1 MDNLETVGGIESIDP
16 LYTKQREDV
25 AKMRASLLA
34 CSSNPSM
41 TKVALRN
48 ISILRVYHQVNR
60 IIRYLDMMDKLEEK
74 LYKSIDYTIENIDI
88 ENNTTWIGL
97 ITIQERL
104 QKNMIESQKLLAPY
118 LKIEDFSIVDFAG
131 QGDDQDNPAAQLMS
145 ASERDSLRTKAQT
158 ILKELQENA

>member
-74 LYKSIDYTIENIDI
+74 LYKSIDYTIENVDI
-88 ENNTTWIGL
+88 ENNTKFPSWRSG
-97 ITIQERL
+97 
-104 QKNMIESQKLLAPY
+104 N
-118 LKIEDFSIVDFAG
+118 
-131 QGDDQDNPAAQLMS
+131 
-145 ASERDSLRTKAQT
+145 
-158 ILKELQENA
+158 